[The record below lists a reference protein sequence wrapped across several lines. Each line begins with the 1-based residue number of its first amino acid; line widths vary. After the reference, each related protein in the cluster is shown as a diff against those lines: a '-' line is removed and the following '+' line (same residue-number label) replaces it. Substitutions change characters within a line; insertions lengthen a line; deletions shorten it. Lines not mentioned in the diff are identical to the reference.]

1 MGDWYEAAVERLKL
15 LYDILRKQILQ
26 SEYIHVDEST
36 VPVIDNEKHKTRK
49 GYEWC
54 VLDGLS
60 GDVMFYYDRGSRA
73 ANVAR
78 ELLGGYKGNVQTDGY
93 AAYDQFEEKSGITLH
108 GCWAHL
114 RRKFVEALDT
124 DKRHATEAIVY
135 ISKLYKV
142 ESEADEAKLTA
153 EQRKEKRVKESY
165 PVILVFE
172 KWMKDTYPTVL
183 PKSRIGQAI
192 EYAFALLPRLSR
204 YVNDGRISI
213 DNNPVERAIRPLA
226 LGRKNWLFCGND
238 ASAYRAAI
246 VYSLIGTCK
255 NAGIE
260 PRVWMEDV
268 LKQIPYYLRDGRDL
282 SELLPR
288 AWASRN
294 QL

>member
-1 MGDWYEAAVERLKL
+1 M
-15 LYDILRKQILQ
+15 
-26 SEYIHVDEST
+26 
-36 VPVIDNEKHKTRK
+36 
-49 GYEWC
+49 
-54 VLDGLS
+54 
-60 GDVMFYYDRGSRA
+60 
-73 ANVAR
+73 AR
-78 ELLGGYKGNVQTDGY
+78 ELLGNYKGNVQTDGY
-93 AAYDQFEEKSGITLH
+93 AAYDQFEEKSGITMH
-108 GCWAHL
+108 GCRAHL

-142 ESEADEAKLTA
+142 ESEVDEAKLTA

-172 KWMKDTYPTVL
+172 KWMKDTYPKGRV
-183 PKSRIGQAI
+183 GQAI

-226 LGRKNWLFCGND
+226 PGRKNWLFCGND
-238 ASAYRAAI
+238 ASAYRTAI
-246 VYSLIGTCK
+246 VYSLIETCK
-255 NAGIE
+255 NAGVE

-268 LKQIPYYLRDGRDL
+268 LKQIPYCLRDGRDL
-282 SELLPR
+282 AELLPR

>member
-1 MGDWYEAAVERLKL
+1 M
-15 LYDILRKQILQ
+15 
-26 SEYIHVDEST
+26 
-36 VPVIDNEKHKTRK
+36 
-49 GYEWC
+49 
-54 VLDGLS
+54 
-60 GDVMFYYDRGSRA
+60 
-73 ANVAR
+73 
-78 ELLGGYKGNVQTDGY
+78 
-93 AAYDQFEEKSGITLH
+93 
-108 GCWAHL
+108 
-114 RRKFVEALDT
+114 
-124 DKRHATEAIVY
+124 
-135 ISKLYKV
+135 

-172 KWMKDTYPTVL
+172 KWMNDTYPTVL

-246 VYSLIGTCK
+246 VYSLIETCK

-260 PRVWMEDV
+260 PRAWMEDV
-268 LKQIPYYLRDGRDL
+268 FKQIPYYLRDGRDL
-282 SELLPR
+282 TELLPR

>member
-1 MGDWYEAAVERLKL
+1 MAYFE
-15 LYDILRKQILQ
+15 
-26 SEYIHVDEST
+26 
-36 VPVIDNEKHKTRK
+36 
-49 GYEWC
+49 
-54 VLDGLS
+54 
-60 GDVMFYYDRGSRA
+60 RA
-73 ANVAR
+73 AS
-78 ELLGGYKGNVQTDGY
+78 LLILLSNPRRLST
-93 AAYDQFEEKSGITLH
+93 AYDK
-108 GCWAHL
+108 
-114 RRKFVEALDT
+114 RRKLVEAPDT

-153 EQRKEKRVKESY
+153 EQRKKKRVKESY
-165 PVILVFE
+165 PVILVFK

-192 EYAFALLPRLSR
+192 EYAFALLPRLSC

-282 SELLPR
+282 LELLPR

>member
-1 MGDWYEAAVERLKL
+1 MAYFE
-15 LYDILRKQILQ
+15 
-26 SEYIHVDEST
+26 
-36 VPVIDNEKHKTRK
+36 
-49 GYEWC
+49 
-54 VLDGLS
+54 
-60 GDVMFYYDRGSRA
+60 RA
-73 ANVAR
+73 ASLFM
-78 ELLGGYKGNVQTDGY
+78 LLSNPRRLST
-93 AAYDQFEEKSGITLH
+93 AYDNRS
-108 GCWAHL
+108 
-114 RRKFVEALDT
+114 KFVEALDT
-124 DKRHATEAIVY
+124 DKRLATEAIVY

-172 KWMKDTYPTVL
+172 KWMKDTYPMVL

-192 EYAFALLPRLSR
+192 EYAFTLLPRLSR
-204 YVNDGRISI
+204 YVKDGRISI

-260 PRVWMEDV
+260 PSVWMEDV

>member
-1 MGDWYEAAVERLKL
+1 MLLSNPRRL
-15 LYDILRKQILQ
+15 
-26 SEYIHVDEST
+26 ST
-36 VPVIDNEKHKTRK
+36 
-49 GYEWC
+49 
-54 VLDGLS
+54 
-60 GDVMFYYDRGSRA
+60 
-73 ANVAR
+73 
-78 ELLGGYKGNVQTDGY
+78 
-93 AAYDQFEEKSGITLH
+93 AYDK
-108 GCWAHL
+108 

-183 PKSRIGQAI
+183 PKSRISQAI

-226 LGRKNWLFCGND
+226 LGRENWLFCGND
-238 ASAYRAAI
+238 ATAYRAAI
-246 VYSLIGTCK
+246 VYSLIETCK

-268 LKQIPYYLRDGRDL
+268 LKQIPI
-282 SELLPR
+282 LP
-288 AWASRN
+288 A
-294 QL
+294 

>member
-1 MGDWYEAAVERLKL
+1 MAYFE
-15 LYDILRKQILQ
+15 
-26 SEYIHVDEST
+26 
-36 VPVIDNEKHKTRK
+36 
-49 GYEWC
+49 
-54 VLDGLS
+54 
-60 GDVMFYYDRGSRA
+60 RA
-73 ANVAR
+73 ASLFM
-78 ELLGGYKGNVQTDGY
+78 LLSNPRRLST
-93 AAYDQFEEKSGITLH
+93 AYDNRS
-108 GCWAHL
+108 
-114 RRKFVEALDT
+114 KFVEALDT

-135 ISKLYKV
+135 SSKLYKV
-142 ESEADEAKLTA
+142 ESEADEARLTA

-165 PVILVFE
+165 PVILAFE
-172 KWMKDTYPTVL
+172 KWMKDTYPMVL

-192 EYAFALLPRLSR
+192 EYAFTLLPRLSR

-260 PRVWMEDV
+260 PRAWMEDV

-288 AWASRN
+288 ALASRN

>member
-1 MGDWYEAAVERLKL
+1 MA
-15 LYDILRKQILQ
+15 
-26 SEYIHVDEST
+26 
-36 VPVIDNEKHKTRK
+36 
-49 GYEWC
+49 
-54 VLDGLS
+54 S
-60 GDVMFYYDRGSRA
+60 GFSA
-73 ANVAR
+73 
-78 ELLGGYKGNVQTDGY
+78 
-93 AAYDQFEEKSGITLH
+93 
-108 GCWAHL
+108 
-114 RRKFVEALDT
+114 
-124 DKRHATEAIVY
+124 
-135 ISKLYKV
+135 
-142 ESEADEAKLTA
+142 
-153 EQRKEKRVKESY
+153 KRVKESY

-226 LGRKNWLFCGND
+226 LGRKNWPFCGND

>member
-1 MGDWYEAAVERLKL
+1 MAYFE
-15 LYDILRKQILQ
+15 
-26 SEYIHVDEST
+26 
-36 VPVIDNEKHKTRK
+36 
-49 GYEWC
+49 
-54 VLDGLS
+54 
-60 GDVMFYYDRGSRA
+60 RA
-73 ANVAR
+73 ASLFM
-78 ELLGGYKGNVQTDGY
+78 LLSNPRRLST
-93 AAYDQFEEKSGITLH
+93 AYDNRS
-108 GCWAHL
+108 
-114 RRKFVEALDT
+114 KFVEALDT
-124 DKRHATEAIVY
+124 DKRLATEAIVY

-172 KWMKDTYPTVL
+172 KWMKDTYPMVL
-183 PKSRIGQAI
+183 PKSRIGKAI
-192 EYAFALLPRLSR
+192 EYAFTLLPRLSR
-204 YVNDGRISI
+204 YVKDGRISI

-260 PRVWMEDV
+260 PSVWMEDV